1 MFDLKKNIDSL
12 KNNTIE
18 FIPKVVVSIIIFI
31 VTLTVAN
38 WIKSLI
44 IGDNTNNIPPEYSS
58 LKELYQKNSKKIFLY
73 QIAEIVYYLI
83 AAFGIIFAITNLG
96 IQTATIFTILGTFVI
111 AIGLSLQGVIGN
123 IWAGL
128 YISLSDLYKIGDNV
142 KVNETNG
149 TVNSFTLFNT
159 QLIDADGKN
168 QITIPNTMVLNNVLT
183 NFSKFNGINKN
194 I

>member
-1 MFDLKKNIDSL
+1 MIDLSKNIDSL

-18 FIPKVVVSIIIFI
+18 FIPKIVVSIIIYI
-31 VTLTVAN
+31 VTMTVAN
-38 WIKSLI
+38 WIRNII
-44 IGDNTNNIPPEYSS
+44 IGDKTNNIPSEYSS

-73 QIAEIVYYLI
+73 QIADIVYYLI

-159 QLIDADGKN
+159 QLIDSDGKN

>member
-58 LKELYQKNSKKIFLY
+58 LKELNQKKNKKIFLY
-73 QIAEIVYYLI
+73 QIADIVYYLI
-83 AAFGIIFAITNLG
+83 AAFGVIFAITNLG
-96 IQTATIFTILGTFVI
+96 IQSATIFTILGTFVI
-111 AIGLSLQGVIGN
+111 AIGLSIQGVIGN

-183 NFSKFNGINKN
+183 NFSKFNSINKT

>member
-1 MFDLKKNIDSL
+1 MIDLSKSIDSL
-12 KNNTIE
+12 KNNTID

-31 VTLTVAN
+31 ITITVAN
-38 WIKSLI
+38 WIRSVI
-44 IGDNTNNIPPEYSS
+44 IGDKTNNIPPEYSS

-73 QIAEIVYYLI
+73 QIADIVYYLI

>member
-1 MFDLKKNIDSL
+1 MIDLSKNIDSL
-12 KNNTIE
+12 KNNTID
-18 FIPKVVVSIIIFI
+18 FIPKVVVSIIIYI
-31 VTLTVAN
+31 VTMTVAN
-38 WIKSLI
+38 WIRNII
-44 IGDNTNNIPPEYSS
+44 IGDKTNNIPSEYSS

-73 QIAEIVYYLI
+73 QIADIVYYLI

-159 QLIDADGKN
+159 QLIDSDGKN

>member
-1 MFDLKKNIDSL
+1 MIDLSKSIDSL
-12 KNNTIE
+12 KNNTID

-31 VTLTVAN
+31 ITITVAN
-38 WIKSLI
+38 WIRSVI
-44 IGDNTNNIPPEYSS
+44 IGDKTNNIPPEYSS

-73 QIAEIVYYLI
+73 QIADIVYYLI

-96 IQTATIFTILGTFVI
+96 IQTATIFTILGTCVI